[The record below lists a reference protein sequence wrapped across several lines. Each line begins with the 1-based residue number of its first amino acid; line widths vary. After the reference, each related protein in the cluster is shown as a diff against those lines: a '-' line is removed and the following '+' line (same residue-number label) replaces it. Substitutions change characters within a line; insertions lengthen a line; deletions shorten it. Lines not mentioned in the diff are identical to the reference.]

1 MFRSNTGSESD
12 STGWI
17 SITDTYL
24 LFIALLLTLA
34 MAIATTNRQQQIDK
48 TAAITE
54 LADANT
60 TVARLTSRTRVLQE
74 EIENLKEAKRKAELA
89 RMRAESTIASL
100 DGRSGTQL
108 LTKINE
114 QAAKIEDLEASLAYS
129 ELRIEE
135 QHDELTETR
144 HQLTDIR
151 SKFEALNRKY
161 QALSQASRDAEA
173 MTEKL
178 LALQEERD
186 ELRAQIAKIDDL
198 TNQIAALELA
208 ASLNAEEQ
216 DRRTEEQ
223 GQIRSQ
229 LLGLEGSLGKVV
241 FLLDRSQTMGQS
253 GRWDE
258 AVNTIS
264 KWIEHLPIAEA
275 AVIMFSG
282 NTLEAVPSRGYA
294 DRRAGGLDA
303 LVTQLED
310 VRTGGSTNTYEAI
323 EAAFRYDDLNTIILF
338 TDGRPDGSRH
348 GTSDVLELVV
358 RERQRRLDAHGLDIK
373 LHVVGVG
380 DYFDQKTKDFL
391 LELRNRGGGKFIGQ

>member
-1 MFRSNTGSESD
+1 MFRSSTGSESD

-173 MTEKL
+173 MADEL
-178 LALQEERD
+178 LDLKEERD
-186 ELRAQIAKIDDL
+186 ELQAQVAMITD
-198 TNQIAALELA
+198 QIAALELT
-208 ASLNAEEQ
+208 ASRNAEEQ

-223 GQIRSQ
+223 GRIRSQ

-264 KWIEHLPIAEA
+264 KWIEHLPIGQA

-282 NTLEAVPSRGYA
+282 NTLETVPSRGYA

-303 LVTQLED
+303 MVTQLED
-310 VRTGGSTNTYEAI
+310 VKTGGSTNTYQAI